1 VCGFSFCIHLLV
13 LPSGPVL
20 TFFNIGYVP
29 FLQIHDN
36 EHKSCV
42 RLLKSDRTQIF
53 FKSRAARNAV
63 GKLLGEK
70 AKEMTLRVT
79 KARFALAKMDD
90 IKAANGSIDEEAL
103 ITEID
108 RYEIVDSEVVRKD
121 IYAPKCYGLEV
132 SCRVLWEGLV
142 LPSDISRETGSKY
155 DTGRASQPAFQEMNF
170 ATLRK
175 QDPKKA
181 IPVLYQYSDD
191 DPFDPR
197 MMIVAYE
204 EEGRVVPVVSD
215 FDCFLIGSRDFSFKE
230 GMEESQI
237 DLLDW
242 CIAQIEWILDNQS
255 DDIES
260 WTAKWLEI
268 LKHAAQNGFVPKMPP
283 FGFGDPSSYALIEA
297 AVHKSK
303 KKNGA
308 VRHGPECFNYF
319 FPQDLDS
326 ELLIIFPGQKRWKYV
341 DMAELQRILIEKIR
355 QGFTVPLNPKWI
367 LCDPGWIDVFIELL
381 KSRRPSVQ
389 ASMNMWFPRSSGLRE
404 RIIEISKRH
413 PQGFRSTPYCDTSM
427 SLAIQEYERFLVLQ
441 RAKRKLRGFFVLRR
455 IHSSCQQKSDN
466 FEKED
471 RVFGLKEVVSAKNV
485 AKMLRN
491 KSMIRIEK
499 ETVEEIRNQVL
510 FDDEG
515 LSDDS

>member
-1 VCGFSFCIHLLV
+1 MRGEGVGKGLDIKGKSAVCGELS
-13 LPSGPVL
+13 
-20 TFFNIGYVP
+20 GYVP

-42 RLLKSDRTQIF
+42 RVLKSDRTQVF
-53 FKSRAARNAV
+53 FTSREARNAV
-63 GKLLGEK
+63 GKRLSEK
-70 AKEMTLRVT
+70 AKEMSLRVT
-79 KARFALAKMDD
+79 KAMFALAKMEENGADD
-90 IKAANGSIDEEAL
+90 GSIDEESL
-103 ITEID
+103 IEEID
-108 RYEIVDSEVVRKD
+108 RYCIDQPEVIRNDK
-121 IYAPKCYGLEV
+121 YAPKCYGLEV
-132 SCRVLWEGLV
+132 SCRVLWEELV

-155 DTGRASQPAFQEMNF
+155 NTGRASQPAFQEMNF
-170 ATLRK
+170 ASLRK

-197 MMIVAYE
+197 MLIVAYE

-215 FDCFLIGSRDFSFKE
+215 FDCFLVGSRDFSFKE
-230 GMEESQI
+230 GMAQNQI

-242 CIAQIEWILDNQS
+242 CVSQIEWILDHQS
-255 DDIES
+255 DGLES

-268 LKHAAQNGFVPKMPP
+268 LKYAAQNGFVPKMPP

-297 AVHKSK
+297 AVHRSK
-303 KKNGA
+303 KTNGA

-326 ELLIIFPGQKRWKYV
+326 ELLIIFPGEERWKYV
-341 DMAELQRILIEKIR
+341 NIFELQSILIEKIR

-389 ASMNMWFPRSSGLRE
+389 ASMNMWFPRNSGLRE
-404 RIIEISKRH
+404 RIIAISKRH
-413 PQGFRSTPYCDTSM
+413 PEGFRSTPFCDTNM

-441 RAKRKLRGFFVLRR
+441 RAKQKLRGYFVLRR
-455 IHSSCQQKSDN
+455 LHRSCQEKSEH
-466 FEKED
+466 FENEQ
-471 RVFGLKEVVSAKNV
+471 RISSLEQIVSARNV
-485 AKMLRN
+485 AKTLRRM
-491 KSMIRIEK
+491 SMSRIEK
-499 ETVEEIRNQVL
+499 ETVESIRDAVL
-510 FDDEG
+510 FEE
-515 LSDDS
+515 